1 MIFSNFPIWFP
12 FSWSETMKQQY
23 FSNLPISFPLSLG
36 MELRAMR
43 KGFLCEIHFKETHEP
58 MIES

>member
-1 MIFSNFPIWFP
+1 
-12 FSWSETMKQQY
+12 MKQQY